1 MHDHPILGQVALGYS
16 PVIDRQHAVVAT
28 RLTVFPEH
36 PDASGDVEQLLAAV
50 ESVWTAASE
59 GAAAE
64 LSLGLR
70 PLQPGSAR
78 PAATLQPVSLN
89 LAGERLLADVL
100 AAPPRPQVMVEVP
113 AFLAAEPRLA
123 VLLQAY
129 AEAGGTL
136 LIKGRPLAELP
147 QSVLAAFA
155 FAIVDHDA
163 EPAGH
168 ALDGLAVLRAGA
180 RTMGAVDAA
189 LQRGAVATLG
199 WPSEE
204 PVARGS
210 RQGVPPDVQ
219 VVLQLIQGVD
229 REEPVARLESVLK
242 RDPTLGFRLLRYL
255 NSPAFGLS
263 VEISSFG
270 HALMMLGYQRLKRW
284 LALLLAS
291 SSRSVAAK
299 PLMYEAVRRGLL
311 MEELARGSGDPE
323 MRGEMFICGVF
334 SLLDQL
340 LQQPMADLLK
350 AVPVPERVRQALID
364 EAGPFQPYI
373 DLVRAIEQ
381 ESVFD
386 IREGAEQLL
395 LAQGE
400 VNRAVLAA
408 LAAARALD

>member
-1 MHDHPILGQVALGYS
+1 
-16 PVIDRQHAVVAT
+16 
-28 RLTVFPEH
+28 
-36 PDASGDVEQLLAAV
+36 
-50 ESVWTAASE
+50 
-59 GAAAE
+59 
-64 LSLGLR
+64 
-70 PLQPGSAR
+70 
-78 PAATLQPVSLN
+78 
-89 LAGERLLADVL
+89 
-100 AAPPRPQVMVEVP
+100 
-113 AFLAAEPRLA
+113 AEPRFA
-123 VLLQAY
+123 QALVAH

-136 LIKGRPLAELP
+136 LVKGRPLAPLP
-147 QSVLAAFA
+147 PQVLSAFS
-155 FAIVDHDA
+155 FAILDHDA
-163 EPAGH
+163 AAAGPAL
-168 ALDGLAVLRAGA
+168 AGLAELRAGA

-189 LQRGAVATLG
+189 LQRGAIATLG
-199 WPSEE
+199 WPSDE
-204 PVARGS
+204 PVARSG

-219 VVLQLIQGVD
+219 VVMQLIQGVD
-229 REEPVARLESVLK
+229 REEPVARLEAIIK

-291 SSRSVAAK
+291 SSRSAAAK

-311 MEELARGSGDPE
+311 MEELARGSDDAE

-340 LQQPMADLLK
+340 LQQPVADLLK
-350 AVPVPERVRQALID
+350 SVPVPERVRQALVD
-364 EAGPFQPYI
+364 ETGPFHPFLE
-373 DLVRAIEQ
+373 LVRAIEQ

-386 IREGAEQLL
+386 IRERAETLL

-408 LAAARALD
+408 LASARSLD